1 MIRIFLIFLI
11 KDFKFG
17 FIQGIW
23 RGDFGEGGLLKGF
36 LLIFFGD
43 FGIFSYF
50 EFGFFEFG
58 YCISDIVFFVIGE
71 GIMLFIYLLYIRVV
85 EKR

>member
-1 MIRIFLIFLI
+1 M
-11 KDFKFG
+11 
-17 FIQGIW
+17 
-23 RGDFGEGGLLKGF
+23 GDGGLLKGF

-71 GIMLFIYLLYIRVV
+71 GIMLFIYLLFIRVV